1 MSNIN
6 DFVIENGVLL
16 EYNGN
21 DTEVIIPDG
30 VKEIAG
36 CVFSGCTFVE
46 NIIINKSTK
55 TIGLG
60 AFKGTNITG
69 ISIPDSVKAIEGVT
83 FEQCKALKE
92 ITIGKSVK
100 KIGIRAFYGC
110 YALENIN
117 FNGTVEQFLRI
128 SKADSWSSRTGD
140 WVIHCT
146 DGEISKLLRIT
157 YKN

>member
-36 CVFSGCTFVE
+36 CVFSGCNFIE
-46 NIIINKSTK
+46 SILINKSIK
-55 TIGLG
+55 TIGAG
-60 AFKGTNITG
+60 AFKGTNIQS
-69 ISIPDSVKAIEGVT
+69 IFIPDSVKAIEPFT
-83 FEQCKALKE
+83 FEQCKALKNV
-92 ITIGKSVK
+92 TIGKSVK
-100 KIGIRAFYGC
+100 KIGMRAFLGC
-110 YALENIN
+110 SSLENIY
-117 FNGTVEQFLRI
+117 FNGTVEGFLKI
-128 SKADSWSSRTGD
+128 SKADSWDSRTGD
-140 WVIHCT
+140 YVIRCT

-157 YKN
+157 YK

>member
-21 DTEVIIPDG
+21 DAEVIIPDG

-36 CVFSGCTFVE
+36 CVFAGCTFIE

-55 TIGLG
+55 TIGIG
-60 AFKGTNITG
+60 AFKGTNIKS

-92 ITIGKSVK
+92 ITIGKAVK

-110 YALENIN
+110 YALESIK
-117 FNGTVEQFLRI
+117 FNGTLEQFLKI
-128 SKADSWSSRTGD
+128 SKADSWYSKTGE
-140 WVIHCT
+140 WVIYCT
-146 DGEISKLLRIT
+146 DGYIKKLIDIV
-157 YKN
+157 YY